1 MGRTARISRED
12 VLAAAREAFVER
24 GYEGTTL
31 AAIGARLHV
40 SPAAVLRHAPTK
52 EALFIAA
59 MGRAEPIRTPLEFLD
74 EADGSEDPRRILR
87 RAAEAL
93 VPFLESR
100 LRESVALWVYFKR
113 VPGIG
118 RMPLPFD
125 PAVRPTPPQE
135 TLRCL
140 EDYMRRAVRRRRLR
154 LSDPHAGAMAFL
166 ATIHSY
172 VFLQRVLGVPEVPMP
187 LPEYLDAVL
196 EIWTRGAIVTRREE
210 R

>member
-1 MGRTARISRED
+1 VTRED
-12 VLAAAREAFVER
+12 VLTAAREAFVER

-31 AAIGARLHV
+31 AEIGARLHV

-52 EALFIAA
+52 EALFVAA
-59 MGRAEPIRTPLEFLD
+59 MGRSEPVKTPLEFLD
-74 EADGSEDPRRILR
+74 AEDGSEDPRRVLR

-93 VPFLESR
+93 IPFLESR
-100 LRESVALWVYFKR
+100 LRESVARWIFVKR

-154 LSDPHAGAMAFL
+154 LRDPRAGALTFL
-166 ATIHSY
+166 AAIHSY
-172 VFLQRVLGVPEVPMP
+172 VFLHHVMGVPEKPMP
-187 LPEYLDAVL
+187 LDQYLDTVL
-196 EIWTRGAIVTRREE
+196 DIWAGGAIVTGGKRR
-210 R
+210 